1 MTREQISPTTVER
14 RCPNC
19 GTRVA
24 RDADSCFMC
33 GHNLRIQAKR
43 TQRIAWVDVVLVLA
57 VVAVLVLWW
66 RMGSQPQP
74 GIAGEA
80 NAKGIFPTSVPLM
93 TATNTPGPSP
103 TPTASPAPATPV
115 PNYIKHEVEAGETL
129 LEIANN
135 YNITVQE
142 LQAANNINDELI
154 HIGDELIIPV
164 LSSEPAPTAVTTTG
178 GASPSQYVVR
188 SGDTIISIALTFG
201 SSIEEIRKANNLGED
216 DLIRPGDV
224 LNVPTHQ
231 LPPEVSQSGIQTT
244 TNSAAGTTLATPA
257 TTDTIYIEP
266 RLIGPPDETTLPRTE
281 AVLLR
286 WISVDVLAPN
296 EWYVLL
302 ISPAADNAK
311 SLPSIWT
318 KSTSYRLDTS
328 MAPEVGQSA
337 TYIWQVSVVRVKTGS
352 GGQTGFE
359 AASPPSELRYFTWK

>member
-1 MTREQISPTTVER
+1 MIREQITPTSVER

-43 TQRIAWVDVVLVLA
+43 AQRIAWVDVVLVAAVLA
-57 VVAVLVLWW
+57 VLILWW
-66 RMGSQPQP
+66 RLGSQSQT
-74 GIAGEA
+74 GVAGEA
-80 NAKGIFPTSVPLM
+80 NAKGILPISVPLM
-93 TATNTPGPSP
+93 TTTNTPGPAP
-103 TPTASPAPATPV
+103 TRTPIPATTTPV
-115 PNYIKHEVEAGETL
+115 PNYITHEVESGETL

-154 HIGDELIIPV
+154 HIGDKLIIPV
-164 LSSEPAPTAVTTTG
+164 LSAEPAPTVVAAG
-178 GASPSQYVVR
+178 GGSPSQYVVR
-188 SGDTIISIALTFG
+188 AGDTVVSIALTFG
-201 SSIEEIRKANNLGED
+201 SSIDEVLKANNLGPD
-216 DLIRPGDV
+216 DLIRPGDL

-231 LPPEVSQSGIQTT
+231 LPPEVSKSASQTT
-244 TNSAAGTTLATPA
+244 RAVTETTSATPA
-257 TTDTIYIEP
+257 TADTIYIEP
-266 RLIGPPDETTLPRTE
+266 RLIGPPDQATLPRTE

-318 KSTSYRLDTS
+318 KSTSYRLDMS

-337 TYIWQVSVVRVKTGS
+337 TYVWQVSVVRVKTS
-352 GGQTGFE
+352 AGGQTSFE
-359 AASPPSELRYFTWK
+359 AASPPSTLRYFTWK